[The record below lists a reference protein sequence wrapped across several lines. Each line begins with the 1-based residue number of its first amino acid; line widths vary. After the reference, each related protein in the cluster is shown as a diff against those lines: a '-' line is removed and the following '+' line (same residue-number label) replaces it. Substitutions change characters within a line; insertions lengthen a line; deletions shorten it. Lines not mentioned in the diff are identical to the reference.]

1 MKRKIATG
9 WACLLG
15 VPTLAIELPQSAAP
29 APPPPPAAAAER
41 KVEQD
46 ADRAAPAPR
55 EEEEPADRLA
65 VEPEER
71 SAYLG
76 VGCSQ
81 VPGLLAR
88 HLRLAEREGVVVRTL
103 DPDGPAAKAGLAE
116 DDVITRVSGR
126 RVGDQEELRRAVLSQ
141 RPGEEIEVE
150 YIHRGETKS
159 AKITLAEDRRDGPA
173 VAGGKPQP
181 LDSLMLEGMPQDQ
194 AQRIR
199 EAVERN
205 LRAFENMDRLGGDDP
220 AFDVAREMQERMDR
234 LFQGRRG
241 APGGGSGFS
250 FQSSSTIRMM
260 DDQGS
265 VELRSENG
273 EKKVRAYD
281 RSGNLQWEGPLD
293 GKDEMPE
300 DVRERVDRLN
310 IDMDYKGNGLRLR
323 MRQR

>member
-15 VPTLAIELPQSAAP
+15 VPALAIELPQSPPP
-29 APPPPPAAAAER
+29 APPPPPAAPEEKVEKVAPDFRQEEERVEPPAAE
-41 KVEQD
+41 
-46 ADRAAPAPR
+46 
-55 EEEEPADRLA
+55 
-65 VEPEER
+65 PEKQ

-81 VPGLLAR
+81 VPSLLAR
-88 HLRLAEREGVVVRTL
+88 HLRLGEREGVVIRTL

-126 RVGDQEELRRAVLSQ
+126 AVGDQEELRKAVLSYQ
-141 RPGEEIEVE
+141 PGEEVEVE
-150 YIHRGETKS
+150 FIHRGEAKS
-159 AKITLAEDRRDGPA
+159 ARIALAEDRRDGPA
-173 VAGGKPQP
+173 VAGGRPQP

-205 LRAFENMDRLGGDDP
+205 LRAIENMDHLGFPGDDP
-220 AFDVAREMQERMDR
+220 AFDVAREMQEQMNQ

-241 APGGGSGFS
+241 AGIGGGSGFS
-250 FQSSSTIRMM
+250 FQSSSTIKMM
-260 DDQGS
+260 DDRGS

-281 RSGNLQWEGPLD
+281 RDGNLQWEGLLD
-293 GKDEMPE
+293 DKDGMPE
-300 DVRERVDRLN
+300 EVRERVERLN